1 MLNLLSLSWNL
12 KRGSAS
18 VCYLTCYMESM
29 PSPTP
34 DPSFHLLR
42 VRVRKGVFSRL
53 QEVAQEET
61 LTTGEYT
68 TVSDIVRSA
77 IFDWLTSHDATVAYE
92 VNAFRDAFRPSG
104 NAIPALD
111 LEDDDDDDF

>member
-1 MLNLLSLSWNL
+1 
-12 KRGSAS
+12 
-18 VCYLTCYMESM
+18 M

-42 VRVRKGVFSRL
+42 VRVRKGVFGRL

-77 IFDWLTSHDATVAYE
+77 IFDWLTAHDATVSYDG
-92 VNAFRDAFRPSG
+92 RLSGQFRPSG
-104 NAIPALD
+104 VALPALD
-111 LEDDDDDDF
+111 VELDEDDDF